1 PARLASA
8 ESLLA
13 LRAYGQPSQAP
24 GRRRGA
30 RRLPQVDRQHRCRS
44 DPHAGRALPH
54 HPGGRRVQGAGR
66 PARERPCPRGA
77 PDRPPA
83 RARRRRRPRPRVQ
96 REVHPLRDRRGDPP
110 PPAARG
116 GEVSPSPLTGEGYGG
131 LAAPAP
137 GRSGVTFEEKEAS
150 SKARQLATRA
160 SCAILLPPW
169 EKATDRRSARTG
181 WPSVRPFCATAPV
194 GWPARERR
202 PSFALRAKPGAREP
216 VLDDHA
222 RRIAL
227 AQRDHI
233 AVEADISRR
242 QAIKV
247 VVVAPLHCRAV

>member
-1 PARLASA
+1 
-8 ESLLA
+8 
-13 LRAYGQPSQAP
+13 
-24 GRRRGA
+24 
-30 RRLPQVDRQHRCRS
+30 
-44 DPHAGRALPH
+44 
-54 HPGGRRVQGAGR
+54 
-66 PARERPCPRGA
+66 
-77 PDRPPA
+77 
-83 RARRRRRPRPRVQ
+83 
-96 REVHPLRDRRGDPP
+96 
-110 PPAARG
+110 AARG

-131 LAAPAP
+131 LAAPPP

-202 PSFALRAKPGAREP
+202 PSFALRAKPGAGEP

-247 VVVAPLHCRAV
+247 VVVAPLHCRAVVAHPAERGREDLARRMARARRPRVKRREPLGQERDQRDVQLGGDRRGAAMRHCALGEVLPVVRGIDDGHVLTVDAGEQALEEAAFRVFDRRLVLADRRAVRRD